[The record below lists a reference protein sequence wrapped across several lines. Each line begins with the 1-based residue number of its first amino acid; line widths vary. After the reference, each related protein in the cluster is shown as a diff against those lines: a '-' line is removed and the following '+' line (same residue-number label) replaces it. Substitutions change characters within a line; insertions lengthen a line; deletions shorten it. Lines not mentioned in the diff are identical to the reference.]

1 MLVILYLVAL
11 AAAVGLGVYW
21 GNKSFVMPEQ
31 AIGVRIMLVVS
42 GLLAL
47 VPVIFFE
54 MTWLPAILSILGWC
68 GWSASFVMARQ
79 VAHRI
84 ELWER
89 ARLAAASRYNDKHRR

>member
-1 MLVILYLVAL
+1 MLVVLYIVASV
-11 AAAVGLGVYW
+11 AAVGLGVYC

-31 AIGVRIMLVVS
+31 AVGVRLMLVVS

-54 MTWLPAILSILGWC
+54 ITWLTAILSILGWS

-79 VAHRI
+79 VARRI

-89 ARLAAASRYNDKHRR
+89 ARLAAADRPKSAPRR